1 MGIGGLGYV
10 TGGAEGEEEER
21 KDVKSGEVVL
31 EEKVIVG
38 RETVVKEEKEGVEL
52 GADEEDEEDEEEGE
66 EGEGDGGDK
75 FVVEEKDFVEG
86 ADANEE
92 ENRVRGSEDSIV
104 DACSECWNVESVDG
118 TGGGE
123 SSLENEVEEVG
134 RGSFTVSVSV
144 GWKDIWAAG
153 IKLDDGLVIS
163 GVMVVEAGTKVV
175 VVEMVSASSTTRF
188 SLALG
193 NSLASGPLP

>member
-38 RETVVKEEKEGVEL
+38 RETVVKEEKVGVEL
-52 GADEEDEEDEEEGE
+52 GADEEDEEEGEEGG

-75 FVVEEKDFVEG
+75 CVVEEKDFVEG
-86 ADANEE
+86 AEANEE

-118 TGGGE
+118 KGGKG
-123 SSLENEVEEVG
+123 SSLENDVEKVG
-134 RGSFTVSVSV
+134 RGSFTLSVSV
-144 GWKDIWAAG
+144 GWKDVWASWS
-153 IKLDDGLVIS
+153 KLEDGLVIS
-163 GVMVVEAGTKVV
+163 GGVVVEAGTKVV
-175 VVEMVSASSTTRF
+175 VVEIVSPSSTTRF
-188 SLALG
+188 SLVVG

>member
-1 MGIGGLGYV
+1 M
-10 TGGAEGEEEER
+10 
-21 KDVKSGEVVL
+21 KSGEVVL

-52 GADEEDEEDEEEGE
+52 GADEEDEEEGEEEE
-66 EGEGDGGDK
+66 EGEGDDGDK
-75 FVVEEKDFVEG
+75 CVVEEKDFVEG
-86 ADANEE
+86 AEANEE

-134 RGSFTVSVSV
+134 RGSFTLSVSV
-144 GWKDIWAAG
+144 GWKDVWAAG
-153 IKLDDGLVIS
+153 SKLNDGLVIS
-163 GVMVVEAGTKVV
+163 GVMVVEAGTRVV
-175 VVEMVSASSTTRF
+175 VVEMVSSSSSTRF

>member
-1 MGIGGLGYV
+1 M
-10 TGGAEGEEEER
+10 
-21 KDVKSGEVVL
+21 
-31 EEKVIVG
+31 G

-52 GADEEDEEDEEEGE
+52 CADEEEEIEGEEGE

-75 FVVEEKDFVEG
+75 CVVEEKDFVEG
-86 ADANEE
+86 AEANEE

-144 GWKDIWAAG
+144 GWKDVWAAG
-153 IKLDDGLVIS
+153 SKLEDGLVIS
-163 GVMVVEAGTKVV
+163 GGMVVEAGTKVV
-175 VVEMVSASSTTRF
+175 VVEMVSSSWTSRF

>member
-38 RETVVKEEKEGVEL
+38 RETVVKEEKDGVES
-52 GADEEDEEDEEEGE
+52 GADEEEEEDEE

-75 FVVEEKDFVEG
+75 CVVEEKDFVEG
-86 ADANEE
+86 AEANEE
-92 ENRVRGSEDSIV
+92 ENRVWGSEDSIV

-123 SSLENEVEEVG
+123 SSLENKVEEVG
-134 RGSFTVSVSV
+134 RGSFTLSVSV
-144 GWKDIWAAG
+144 GWKDVWASWS
-153 IKLDDGLVIS
+153 KLEDGLVIS
-163 GVMVVEAGTKVV
+163 GGVVVEAGTKVV
-175 VVEMVSASSTTRF
+175 VVEIVSPSSTARF
-188 SLALG
+188 SLVVG

>member
-10 TGGAEGEEEER
+10 TGGEEEER

-123 SSLENEVEEVG
+123 SSLENKVEEVG

-144 GWKDIWAAG
+144 GWKDVWAAG
-153 IKLDDGLVIS
+153 SKLEDGLVIS
-163 GVMVVEAGTKVV
+163 GGMVVEAGTKVV

>member
-10 TGGAEGEEEER
+10 TGGEEEER

-75 FVVEEKDFVEG
+75 CVVEEKDFVEG
-86 ADANEE
+86 AEAKEE

-134 RGSFTVSVSV
+134 RGSFTLSVSV
-144 GWKDIWAAG
+144 GWKDVWAAG
-153 IKLDDGLVIS
+153 SKLDVGLVIS
-163 GVMVVEAGTKVV
+163 GGKVVEAGTKVV
-175 VVEMVSASSTTRF
+175 VVEMVSSSWTSRF